1 MPTPPPAHRLARRS
15 LDRFISKP
23 SSIRN
28 ATLVLINVTV
38 VIVLAGAV
46 IVWLFDR
53 DEFADFGAAVWYTLQ
68 TVTTVGY
75 GDVTPTTVVGRSIG
89 GVVMIVAV
97 ALLTIINAL
106 ITSILIEASQRQR
119 RDEQREHDEAA
130 EALLL
135 QQLQLLNDRL
145 ERIEARTTAFR
156 ERMGVE
162 DPAAAA
168 DPSA

>member
-1 MPTPPPAHRLARRS
+1 MPPTPPAPRLARRS
-15 LDRFISKP
+15 VGRFISEP

-38 VIVLAGAV
+38 LIVLAGSV
-46 IVWLFDR
+46 IVWIFDSE
-53 DEFADFGAAVWYTLQ
+53 EFPDFGTAIWYTLQ

-75 GDVTPTTVVGRSIG
+75 GDVTPTTTIGRSIG

-106 ITSILIEASQRQR
+106 ITSILIDASQRQR
-119 RDEQREHDEAA
+119 RAEQLEHDKAVEQQ
-130 EALLL
+130 LLG
-135 QQLQLLNDRL
+135 QLQLLNERL
-145 ERIEARTTAFR
+145 ERIEGRTAAFR
-156 ERMGVE
+156 ERAGLDE
-162 DPAAAA
+162 RASPA